1 MGFQSGRCQR
11 TTRVAFTLVELLL
24 VVVLLGLLFSAVVFS
39 LDSLQRGVQLE
50 EGAGQVE
57 TLLRFARARSAAT
70 GRQVRISFGPTD
82 LVGPGTA
89 APAPSDGSA
98 PSKSASGGSS
108 GGVSESRLTVE
119 WEPDPIGA
127 PGHFEPLREATSY
140 LEQIETMVL
149 VEGRAPEREANPIA
163 GEANSFESGVT
174 RSNTTTPSQSPTS
187 ETNAPTGPRP
197 PLFFYPDG
205 SSDFAELV
213 VRSRDEGERRSVLL
227 TLSGLTGAIRQRWV
241 SPESAGSSPE
251 STGTLTT
258 AQGSAPSGG
267 AR

>member
-70 GRQVRISFGPTD
+70 GRQVRISFGPAELTT
-82 LVGPGTA
+82 PSNT
-89 APAPSDGSA
+89 APAASEGSA
-98 PSKSASGGSS
+98 ATKTPSRSSS
-108 GGVSESRLTVE
+108 GISEPRLTVE

-140 LEQIETMVL
+140 LEQIEAMVL
-149 VEGRAPEREANPIA
+149 VEGRAPEREANPVA
-163 GEANSFESGVT
+163 GEADSFEAAVT
-174 RSNTTTPSQSPTS
+174 RSNTTTTSLSPTS
-187 ETNAPTGPRP
+187 ETNAQTGPRP

-213 VRSRDEGERRSVLL
+213 VRSRDEGERRSILL
-227 TLSGLTGAIRQRWV
+227 SLSGLTGAIRQRWV
-241 SPESAGSSPE
+241 SPESTGSSPE
-251 STGTLTT
+251 STGTLTA
-258 AQGSAPSGG
+258 AQGSSQSGG